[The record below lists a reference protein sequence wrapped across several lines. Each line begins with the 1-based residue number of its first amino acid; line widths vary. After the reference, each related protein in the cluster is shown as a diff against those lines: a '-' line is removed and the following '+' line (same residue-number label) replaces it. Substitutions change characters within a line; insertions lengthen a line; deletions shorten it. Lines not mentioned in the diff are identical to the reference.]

1 MSRKAVRKQELRSCN
16 NVFSNS
22 NRLIQ
27 IPRFPRDYLQ
37 SIKAFFFEFGYN
49 KNSANGIEETSSKCS
64 IMCFEGTEKKELV
77 LPYKPKE
84 QRH

>member
-16 NVFSNS
+16 NVFSHS

-37 SIKAFFFEFGYN
+37 SIKAFF
-49 KNSANGIEETSSKCS
+49 ANGIEVMSSKCS
-64 IMCFEGTEKKELV
+64 IKYFEGTEKKELV